1 MTNCILMSISSFLI
15 LVCQFLEKIMSEEN
29 NNQSL
34 PADKSEKSPVII
46 IEGKSSG
53 SSHKICKSIGKVLLT
68 IGSIITFARNLVF
81 NLIFL
86 LLILAIFSGIY
97 FANNAKGIVENTAV
111 NADGSVKTVS
121 PILYFDLSGT
131 IHEMPQPD
139 NEYTKFTKQFSD
151 VLNTPEYNDVVSI
164 EEALNTASDD
174 KRIKSVYF
182 NFSKTDRMPMPVAS
196 RVKKAILD
204 YKKKNPG
211 VMVNAYSDT
220 YNASSYLIATA

>member
-1 MTNCILMSISSFLI
+1 
-15 LVCQFLEKIMSEEN
+15 
-29 NNQSL
+29 
-34 PADKSEKSPVII
+34 
-46 IEGKSSG
+46 
-53 SSHKICKSIGKVLLT
+53 
-68 IGSIITFARNLVF
+68 
-81 NLIFL
+81 
-86 LLILAIFSGIY
+86 
-97 FANNAKGIVENTAV
+97 
-111 NADGSVKTVS
+111 
-121 PILYFDLSGT
+121 
-131 IHEMPQPD
+131 MPQPD

-211 VMVNAYSDT
+211 VMVNAYSD
-220 YNASSYLIATA
+220 A

>member
-97 FANNAKGIVENTAV
+97 FANNALEHTSANAFIRTNSHIAIPQLFNQKQNKTCLCLAAV
-111 NADGSVKTVS
+111 MNIEVK
-121 PILYFDLSGT
+121 LYS
-131 IHEMPQPD
+131 
-139 NEYTKFTKQFSD
+139 
-151 VLNTPEYNDVVSI
+151 
-164 EEALNTASDD
+164 
-174 KRIKSVYF
+174 
-182 NFSKTDRMPMPVAS
+182 
-196 RVKKAILD
+196 
-204 YKKKNPG
+204 
-211 VMVNAYSDT
+211 
-220 YNASSYLIATA
+220 